1 MGSLQPGGVPRK
13 CTKRFLQGFKKLVLG
28 GVPPLHA
35 AQTLGIHRSTFYEWL
50 NLLEKA
56 ENPEDIHPS
65 LRDLRDIIDQAQSEA
80 IAWAILTAKEK
91 ITSTTDALKY
101 LAKIAPSEFGDL
113 PEQKTDITVNQII
126 IGLVKEMNE
135 RNALMAIEAGV
146 IDAEGEGI
154 EDL

>member
-1 MGSLQPGGVPRK
+1 MGSLQPDAIPRK
-13 CTKRFLQGFKKLVLG
+13 CTKRFLAGFKKLVLG
-28 GVPPLHA
+28 GVPPIHA

-56 ENPEDIHPS
+56 EKPEDVHSS
-65 LRDLRDIIDQAQSEA
+65 LRDLRDIMDQAQSEA
-80 IAWAILTAKEK
+80 ISWAILTAKDK
-91 ITSTTDALKY
+91 VASTSDALKY
-101 LAKIAPSEFGDL
+101 LAKIAPAEFGDL

-135 RNALMAIEAGV
+135 RNQLMAIEAGV
-146 IDAEGEGI
+146 IDVEGEDI